1 MFFLF
6 CFFLP
11 VLQMDSSAISPFLLA
26 RDAYRRWVQ
35 QRDACLRMVEER
47 LSRSRLRSALTR
59 LLTTQA
65 LADARAQADCAACAL
80 ANVHGDHVFAPAGFK
95 APTDV
100 FFGPSLRMPDGTAGP
115 RARSPGNELGLPE
128 VLMLVDLEG
137 AATSF
142 LQSVQHLPGLPS
154 ARKVSAC
161 ARRFKADYDRAMSC
175 LKEQRLACEA
185 GHACSV
191 YFRKNMPAD
200 VGARVIDFAY

>member
-1 MFFLF
+1 
-6 CFFLP
+6 
-11 VLQMDSSAISPFLLA
+11 MDSPRIAPFLLA
-26 RDAYRRWVQ
+26 RDAFRRYVQ
-35 QRDACLRMVEER
+35 QRDACLTLVQER
-47 LSRSRLRSALTR
+47 LPRSKLRAALLR

-65 LADARAQADCAACAL
+65 LADARAMADCAACAL

-142 LQSVQHLPGLPS
+142 LQSVQHLPCLPS

-161 ARRFKADYDRAMSC
+161 ARRFKADYGRAMSC
-175 LKEQRLACEA
+175 LKEQRLDGEA

-191 YFRKNMPAD
+191 YFRENMPAD
-200 VGARVIDFAY
+200 VGSRVIDFAY